1 MFSPDAYQLIDFGR
15 GRRLEQFG
23 RLRLD
28 RPCPAAEGVSV
39 ADPSAWASADVRF
52 ERTTATEGRWV
63 AAGELPDRWAIG
75 HGPIV
80 LELKRTEF
88 GHLGVFPEQ
97 AAHWD
102 WIVAQVRAAPQP
114 LKVLNL
120 FAYTGGST
128 IAAAG
133 AGAEVV
139 HVDAARNVVAWARR
153 NAELSGVASARVR
166 WIAEDAMKFVRRELK
181 RQNRY
186 DAVIL
191 DPPSFGRGPHGEIW
205 RLSKHLP
212 WLLSLCVQLT
222 AGRCRFLLVTC
233 HTPGFTADR
242 LRRMVLEAMGDTER
256 GHVMAA
262 PLVLETA
269 AGRRLASGTTARW
282 EAEHGPCLFPRA
294 SRELHYGDD
303 LPGP

>member
-1 MFSPDAYQLIDFGR
+1 MRASSERRRPRVDGSRRVNCPIAGLSATVRSCWNSNGRNSGTSASSRSRRPIGIGSSPRCA
-15 GRRLEQFG
+15 
-23 RLRLD
+23 
-28 RPCPAAEGVSV
+28 
-39 ADPSAWASADVRF
+39 
-52 ERTTATEGRWV
+52 
-63 AAGELPDRWAIG
+63 
-75 HGPIV
+75 
-80 LELKRTEF
+80 
-88 GHLGVFPEQ
+88 
-97 AAHWD
+97 
-102 WIVAQVRAAPQP
+102 AAPQP

-166 WIAEDAMKFVRRELK
+166 WIAEDAMKFARRELK